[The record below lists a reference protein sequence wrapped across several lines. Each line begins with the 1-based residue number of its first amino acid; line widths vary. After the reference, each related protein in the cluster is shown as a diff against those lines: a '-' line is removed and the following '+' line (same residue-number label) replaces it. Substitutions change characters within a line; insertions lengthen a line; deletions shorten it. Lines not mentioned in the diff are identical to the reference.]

1 MDSFIWKMSVYR
13 FLDAVKLIG
22 VIFVLFFAHNGMNPF
37 QISIL
42 ISIWSITSFLLEVPL
57 GTVADKYSRRNLL
70 IIALL
75 VHVVGFIFWLKGGFI
90 FYALG
95 FVLWGFKNALVSG
108 TQEAFVFDELKVH
121 GKESLYEK
129 VNGKLESA
137 FWIGITV
144 SAVLGG
150 LVASINYNLVIVF
163 SIVTTLLAIVALL
176 TIKSVKPT
184 RSTGEVKYF
193 DVLKEA
199 ITEIKTNTTLWG
211 IIAFF
216 CLIFATY
223 GAADEYWA
231 LIYQALGLP
240 VAIVGIFVAIG
251 YGFFTLAGWTLHL
264 FDNDKIR
271 GREHYLLLVSAVIF
285 ILAGLLKSFISIPL
299 IFLAMYIFKIAH
311 LKFDAKFQYA
321 IKSDQRATVSSL
333 KSLIFEFVYM
343 GFVLMFGFTS
353 EKIGITSMMY
363 ILGVL
368 LAVWLAVFKV
378 FLPVSLNKILAVKN
392 TSTTE

>member
-1 MDSFIWKMSVYR
+1 MNSFIWKMAVYR
-13 FLDAVKLIG
+13 FLDAVKLVG
-22 VIFVLFFAHNGMNPF
+22 VIFVLLFAHNGMNPF
-37 QISIL
+37 QISVL
-42 ISIWSITSFLLEVPL
+42 ISIWSITSLLLEVPL
-57 GTVADKYSRRNLL
+57 GTVADKHPRRNLL

-75 VHVVGFIFWLKGGFI
+75 VHVVGFILWLKGGFI

-108 TQEAFVFDELKVH
+108 TQEAFVFDELKMH

-137 FWIGITV
+137 FWIGVTV

-150 LVASINYNLVIVF
+150 LVASVNYNLVIVF
-163 SIVTTLLAIVALL
+163 SIITTLLAIFTLF
-176 TIKSVKPT
+176 TIRSVKPT
-184 RSTGEVKYF
+184 RSTGEIKYL

-264 FDNDKIR
+264 FDNDRIR
-271 GREHYLLLVSAVIF
+271 GKEHYLLLGSAIIF

-353 EKIGITSMMY
+353 EKIGIRSVMY
-363 ILGVL
+363 ILGTL
-368 LAVWLAVFKV
+368 LIVWLAIFKV
-378 FLPVSLNKILAVKN
+378 FLPVSLHKILTVKN
-392 TSTTE
+392 TPATE

>member
-22 VIFVLFFAHNGMNPF
+22 VIFVLLFAHNGMSPF
-37 QISIL
+37 QISVL
-42 ISIWSITSFLLEVPL
+42 ISIWSITSLLFEVPL
-57 GTVADKYSRRNLL
+57 GTVADRYPRRNLL

-75 VHVVGFIFWLKGGFI
+75 AHVVGFILWLKGGFI

-137 FWIGITV
+137 FWTGITV

-163 SIVTTLLAIVALL
+163 SIITTLLAIVALL

-184 RSTGEVKYF
+184 RSTGEVKYL

-240 VAIVGIFVAIG
+240 VAIVGVFVAIG

-271 GREHYLLLVSAVIF
+271 GKEHYLLLGSAIIF

-353 EKIGITSMMY
+353 EKIGITSVMY

-368 LAVWLAVFKV
+368 LLVWLAVFKV

>member
-1 MDSFIWKMSVYR
+1 MNNFVWKMSLYR
-13 FLDAVKLIG
+13 FLDAVKLVG
-22 VIFVLFFAHNGMNPF
+22 VIFVLLFAHNGMTPF

-42 ISIWSITSFLLEVPL
+42 ISIWSITSLLLEVPL
-57 GTVADKYSRRNLL
+57 GTVADKYPRRNLL

-75 VHVVGFIFWLKGGFI
+75 VHVVGFILWLKGGFI

-95 FVLWGFKNALVSG
+95 FVLWGIKNALVSG

-121 GKESLYEK
+121 GKELLYEK

-137 FWIGITV
+137 FWTGITV

-163 SIVTTLLAIVALL
+163 SIITTLLAIVALL
-176 TIKSVKPT
+176 TIKSVKPI
-184 RSTGEVKYF
+184 RSTGEAKYL

-199 ITEIKTNTTLWG
+199 ITEIKTNSTLWG

-240 VAIVGIFVAIG
+240 VAIVGVLVAIG

-271 GREHYLLLVSAVIF
+271 GKEHYLLLGSAIIF

-311 LKFDAKFQYA
+311 LKFDAKFQYT

-343 GFVLMFGFTS
+343 GFVLMFGLTS
-353 EKIGITSMMY
+353 EKIGITSLMY
-363 ILGVL
+363 ILGIL
-368 LAVWLAVFKV
+368 LLVWLVVFKI

>member
-1 MDSFIWKMSVYR
+1 MEKFVWKMSIYR
-13 FLDAVKLIG
+13 FLDASKLVG
-22 VIFVLFFAHNGMNPF
+22 VIFVLLFSHNGMSSF
-37 QISIL
+37 QISVL
-42 ISIWSITSFLLEVPL
+42 ISIWSITSLLLEVPL
-57 GTVADKYSRRNLL
+57 GTVADKYPRRNLL

-75 VHVVGFIFWLKGGFI
+75 VHVVGFLLWLKGGFI

-95 FVLWGFKNALVSG
+95 FVFWGFKNALVSG
-108 TQEAFVFDELKVH
+108 TQEAFVFDELMIH

-137 FWIGITV
+137 FWIGVTV
-144 SAVLGG
+144 SAIVGG
-150 LVASINYNLVIVF
+150 LVASINYSLVIII
-163 SIVTTLLAIVALL
+163 SIITTLLAIIVLL
-176 TIKSVKPT
+176 TMKSVIPI
-184 RSTGEVKYF
+184 RSTGEVKYIL
-193 DVLKEA
+193 VLKEA
-199 ITEIKTNTTLWG
+199 IKEIKTNNTLWG

-240 VAIVGIFVAIG
+240 VAWVGVFVAIG

-271 GREHYLLLVSAVIF
+271 GKEHYLLLGSATFF
-285 ILAGLLKSFISIPL
+285 ILAGLLKSLISIPL

-353 EKIGITSMMY
+353 EKIGITSVIY
-363 ILGVL
+363 ILGAL
-368 LAVWLAVFKV
+368 LVVWLIVFKI

-392 TSTTE
+392 TSAIE

>member
-1 MDSFIWKMSVYR
+1 MDNFIWKMSIYR
-13 FLDAVKLIG
+13 FLDAVKLVG
-22 VIFVLFFAHNGMNPF
+22 VIFVLLFAHNGMSPF

-42 ISIWSITSFLLEVPL
+42 IGIWSLTSLLLEVPL
-57 GTVADKYSRRNLL
+57 GTVADKYPRRNLL
-70 IIALL
+70 IIASL
-75 VHVVGFIFWLKGGFI
+75 VHVVGFVLWLKGGFT

-108 TQEAFVFDELKVH
+108 TQEAFVFDELRVY

-137 FWIGITV
+137 FWTGITV

-163 SIVTTLLAIVALL
+163 SIITTLLAIVALL
-176 TIKSVKPT
+176 TIKSVKPI
-184 RSTGEVKYF
+184 RSTGEAKYL

-264 FDNDKIR
+264 FDNDRIR
-271 GREHYLLLVSAVIF
+271 GKEHYLLLGSAIIF

-353 EKIGITSMMY
+353 EKIGITSVMY
-363 ILGVL
+363 ILGIL
-368 LAVWLAVFKV
+368 LVVWLAVFKV
-378 FLPVSLNKILAVKN
+378 FLPRSLHKILAVKN